1 MYSHPLSLQFLS
13 LLKNDLDQP
22 AQNPGRK
29 SHQNQRGM
37 SWPFQPFA
45 AQEEKRCFRTPACN
59 KSLQKKESQLF
70 WLPACETRNRSPSGL
85 DVFLDSRFLSSQ
97 RSLQKNTP
105 PLLLDFIRV
114 RANPFWL
121 LLNDLYFDMF
131 FDPELP
137 CHVHI
142 IHKNIDPLP
151 FDR

>member
-1 MYSHPLSLQFLS
+1 MLSHPGLQQKFT
-13 LLKNDLDQP
+13 
-22 AQNPGRK
+22 
-29 SHQNQRGM
+29 
-37 SWPFQPFA
+37 
-45 AQEEKRCFRTPACN
+45 EKREPTFLAPSVRDP
-59 KSLQKKESQLF
+59 KQESV
-70 WLPACETRNRSPSGL
+70 GL
-85 DVFLDSRFLSSQ
+85 GVFLDSWFLSSQ
-97 RSLQKNTP
+97 RSLQKNTH